1 MWIQYTPPAAKSTY
15 TQHSCCFQ
23 VHVAHYV
30 TQFRFEN
37 LSIEPAS
44 QYHVG
49 TTCQNGRTE
58 QGCRLIFNRLQNQLG
73 RCVLHLTIH
82 INPSEKVSTYIPYPP
97 AKKKWE
103 WFSGLCQCTTEIHH
117 CASCSRPVRRWSIS
131 QVLPQVQFLPPSAG
145 HGSDVSRESTFCHG
159 KICQKLKIVCWD
171 LWHGC
176 GSLVAFKQWPADLCR
191 EDSARFLLPFHKEIS
206 THGAPEPVFSVD
218 GNWKRIC
225 FITFYHGGSIWG
237 LVRWSLRRRQ
247 LQTAASGRRAVERSV
262 FPIPELPGLS
272 TK

>member
-1 MWIQYTPPAAKSTY
+1 MWLIMWLNFALRTY
-15 TQHSCCFQ
+15 
-23 VHVAHYV
+23 
-30 TQFRFEN
+30 
-37 LSIEPAS
+37 
-44 QYHVG
+44 
-49 TTCQNGRTE
+49 
-58 QGCRLIFNRLQNQLG
+58 RLNQLHNIMLEQHVKTG
-73 RCVLHLTIH
+73 IQNRDAASSSIAFK
-82 INPSEKVSTYIPYPP
+82 INSGGVSFIFQSISTHQKKCQHTYHTHRP
-97 AKKKWE
+97 KKKWE